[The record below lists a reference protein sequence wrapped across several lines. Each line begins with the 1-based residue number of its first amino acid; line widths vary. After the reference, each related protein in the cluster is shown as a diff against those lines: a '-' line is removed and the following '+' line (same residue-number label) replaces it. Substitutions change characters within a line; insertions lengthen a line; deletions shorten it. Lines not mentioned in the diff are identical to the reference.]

1 QQSVSMSRLWRTR
14 PVNWTIG
21 KWVALKYDDLFKM
34 IRQCPG
40 RSQPRDPGTNDD
52 GLACNCFRSHSVS

>member
-1 QQSVSMSRLWRTR
+1 
-14 PVNWTIG
+14 
-21 KWVALKYDDLFKM
+21 M